1 MSVDIDG
8 EQRRTARRL
17 TAEALEEA
25 GESSA

>member
-8 EQRRTARRL
+8 AQQRMARRL
-17 TAEALEEA
+17 AAEALEEA